1 MRLPQELKKNVLSE
15 LEFVI
20 KKMNEEQDLAK
31 KLYFYSAVKG
41 ALERASRFY
50 SDKELLVTH
59 LVAEISYAIINDRI
73 NHLKAGDTVIPITE
87 DLLNKLIEGVT
98 ELKEAIENDQLT
110 YPAAEKI
117 MEVAY
122 VTTGP
127 GFYTRS
133 YLDYVETQQHRQE
146 E

>member
-1 MRLPQELKKNVLSE
+1 
-15 LEFVI
+15 
-20 KKMNEEQDLAK
+20 MNEEQDLAK

-50 SDKELLVTH
+50 RDNELLVTH
-59 LVAEISYAIINDRI
+59 LVAEISYVMINDRI
-73 NHLKAGDTVIPITE
+73 NHIKAGDTAIPFTQG
-87 DLLNKLIEGVT
+87 LLNKLIEGVT
-98 ELKEAIENDQLT
+98 ELKQAIENDQVT
-110 YPAAEKI
+110 YPAAEKM

-133 YLDYVETQQHRQE
+133 YLDYVEIQQRRQE